1 MALRK
6 VDCRQR
12 RYGQIMRKMS
22 QKSRQVKTIPQTRV
36 VIERKERNGE
46 KRVLTRLGVRL
57 HMGWGSRAPEISVLP
72 SLLVEWCHLM
82 IK

>member
-1 MALRK
+1 MAVRK
-6 VDCRQR
+6 VDWRQR

-36 VIERKERNGE
+36 AIERQERNGE

-57 HMGWGSRAPEISVLP
+57 HMGWESRAPEISVLP
-72 SLLVEWCHLM
+72 SFLVEWCHLM